1 MSSRQAQFLRALQI
15 RLSCVTRCVVQDPPS
30 AGENSLS
37 VSDYWRVSRFR
48 AQTRLGSHGVLTS
61 RQERFAMQLRERL
74 PDSGSG
80 LIIGDFTLSLLPQ
93 SQVSNTRTLQKL
105 YEFLAR
111 CSFCLNGDSGLV
123 SSRRVRYRLV
133 WPFSIPVDSPRDK
146 RGIVWS
152 GNRGLRFGIGADNRR
167 FCVQEDSRP

>member
-1 MSSRQAQFLRALQI
+1 MSTRSLVFACSPDSPLLRREGRSL
-15 RLSCVTRCVVQDPPS
+15 RPPS
-30 AGENSLS
+30 ARENLLS
-37 VSDYWRVSRFR
+37 ASDYWREGRFR

-105 YEFLAR
+105 YEFLVEMLFLSEWGFRA
-111 CSFCLNGDSGLV
+111 CFFETGTVSACLALFD
-123 SSRRVRYRLV
+123 
-133 WPFSIPVDSPRDK
+133 PR
-146 RGIVWS
+146 G
-152 GNRGLRFGIGADNRR
+152 F
-167 FCVQEDSRP
+167 P